1 MRLLVALLLAW
12 VQFCAVAFA
21 QAPQTALLADNITYD
36 ARNDQLIAKGNVE
49 VVYDGRVL
57 RAQEIRFSN
66 ETGEVIA
73 IGPLQISEPGQPTI
87 NADRIEL
94 DSELRTGLV
103 QGARLVLAEN
113 FQIAATEAR
122 LLENGQS
129 ALYKTVASACIVCD
143 DQEVPLWLIR
153 AERVL
158 RDDETKQIHFS
169 NVRFEAFGATVGYL
183 PYLRIPDPTV
193 KRATGYLAPE
203 FSRSDYYGYGLKTP
217 YFIVI
222 AEDRDI
228 TITPFLTSRAG
239 MLMEAEYRQ
248 AFAKGNLTL
257 GGAFAL
263 SEGDVGE
270 SDFRG
275 YGYAEADFALPRGFD
290 LQLRS
295 QSTSRKGF
303 LRQFGYS
310 GADRLR
316 STATI
321 SRQIGNEYLTTSV
334 VGYQS
339 LRDGEL
345 NSTIPNVLPHLSY
358 RRYWDEPQTG
368 GRLSLDAE
376 ATFLSRAAGR
386 DVLELGTN
394 ATWEKTITFGNGIIS
409 KSTIGG
415 RAQAYM
421 ISDDANYPDD
431 PQLALASLAASELR
445 WPWVR
450 TRNNSIEVVE
460 PVLQAVYSQRAGDFA
475 TVPNEDSPTL
485 EFDAANL
492 FALDRFPG
500 NDLVEDGL
508 RFNLGAE
515 YTRIDPSGWS
525 VSLAL
530 GQVFRAETSDDF
542 PQNTGL
548 NDRRSN
554 IVASSTLDFPPY
566 LQISNQSLFD
576 NGLNFSRN
584 DVQVGLKLEDVT
596 LDASYVF
603 LAEDPIASTQEQ
615 HEILL
620 SSKYRFADHWAL
632 DASMRRNLA
641 TGENVR
647 AIGGLEYG
655 NECVR
660 ARFSVSRRFTNSS
673 TLPPGTD
680 YGLTVRLAGFG
691 GGSIEFPAQ
700 SCVRYR
706 K

>member
-1 MRLLVALLLAW
+1 MRFFVALLLAW
-12 VQFCAVAFA
+12 LPLCTAGFA
-21 QAPQTALLADNITYD
+21 QSSQTALLADKITYD
-36 ARNDQLIAKGNVE
+36 ARTDKLIATGNVE
-49 VVYDGRVL
+49 VVFEGRVL

-66 ETGEVIA
+66 DTGDVVA
-73 IGPLQISEPGQPTI
+73 IGPLQLSEPGQPTI

-94 DSELRTGLV
+94 DSELRRGLV

-143 DQEVPLWLIR
+143 DDQVPLWLIR
-153 AERVL
+153 AERVV

-169 NVRFEAFGATVGYL
+169 NVRFEAFGATVAYL
-183 PYLRIPDPTV
+183 PYFRIPDPSV
-193 KRATGYLAPE
+193 KRASGFLDPD

-222 AEDRDI
+222 AEDRDV

-239 MLMEAEYRQ
+239 LLLEAEYRQ
-248 AFAKGNLTL
+248 AFAAGDMTI
-257 GGAFAL
+257 GGAFAI
-263 SEGDVGE
+263 SEGRVGE

-275 YGYAEADFALPRGFD
+275 YAYAAADFALPRGFD
-290 LQLRS
+290 LQFRS

-316 STATI
+316 SQATI
-321 SRQIGNEYLTTSV
+321 SRQSGNEYLTTSL
-334 VGYQS
+334 VGYQT

-358 RRYWDEPQTG
+358 RRYWDEQQTG
-368 GRLSLDAE
+368 GRISLDAE
-376 ATFLSRAAGR
+376 ATLLSRASGR
-386 DVLELGTN
+386 DVLELGTTT
-394 ATWEKTITFGNGIIS
+394 AWEKEIALGNGILS
-409 KSTIGG
+409 KTTLGG
-415 RAQAYM
+415 SAQAYV
-421 ISDDANYPDD
+421 ISDDAAYPDE
-431 PQLALASLAASELR
+431 PQLVFASLAATELR

-450 TRNNSIEVVE
+450 TRNNSIEVLE
-460 PVLQAVYSQRAGDFA
+460 PVLQAVYSQRAGDFG

-492 FALDRFPG
+492 FALNRFPG
-500 NDLVEDGL
+500 NDLIEDGL

-554 IVASSTLDFPPY
+554 IVASTTLDFPPY

-584 DVQVGLKLEDVT
+584 DVQAGLRLDDLT

-632 DASMRRNLA
+632 DATMRRNLA
-641 TGENVR
+641 TGENVT

-691 GGSIEFPAQ
+691 GGTIQFPAQ
-700 SCVRYR
+700 SCVRYS